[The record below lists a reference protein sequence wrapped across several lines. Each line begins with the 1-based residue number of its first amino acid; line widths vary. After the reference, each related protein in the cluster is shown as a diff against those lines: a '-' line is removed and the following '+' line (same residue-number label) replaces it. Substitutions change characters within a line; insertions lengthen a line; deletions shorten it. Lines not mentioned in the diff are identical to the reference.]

1 MSSEIAPLNTEY
13 FDELDAF
20 IDAMRLTDAES
31 RQAALIEVLHRAQDL
46 FGYLPDEVQ
55 EFVAAKLKLPLSHVH
70 GVITFYHYFTTTPRG
85 KHQISICLGTACFVR
100 GAERVIAEFE
110 RLLEISMG
118 EVTPCGRFSLAALRC
133 VGACSLA
140 PVVMIGDRTYGN
152 VTPEQVAVILA
163 EYDEQDAK
171 EQS

>member
-1 MSSEIAPLNTEY
+1 MEK
-13 FDELDAF
+13 FDELAAF
-20 IDAMRLTDAES
+20 IDEMQLEDTEA

-55 EFVAAKLKLPLSHVH
+55 EFVAARLKLPINHVH
-70 GVITFYHYFTTTPRG
+70 GVITFYHYFTTTQRG
-85 KHQISICLGTACFVR
+85 MHQISICLGTACFVR
-100 GAERVIAEFE
+100 GAEHVIAEFE
-110 RLLEISMG
+110 RLLEIGMG

-152 VTPEQVAVILA
+152 VTPDQVAVILA
-163 EYDEQDAK
+163 EYDQADAEEK
-171 EQS
+171 S